1 MMRVEL
7 GRVVPE
13 VLKNEVKRISRE
25 VGTQDG
31 RKVGYKLT
39 GPINP
44 SSSITFRSTVYSG
57 FK

>member
-1 MMRVEL
+1 
-7 GRVVPE
+7 VVPE